1 MGKLSCIRVDG
12 KMRRVG
18 ILIFVTTAVLS
29 ENPQTCTADIYES
42 IRDKYE
48 NCANDKIITITAT
61 VQSSPQ
67 HSDQEHII
75 CSAVRELI
83 NDCGKVLDDCFS
95 PIKIEETKS
104 KQKSGIKKILMKH
117 YTETEIRYCFDDDD
131 KLQLSSEREIK
142 SCSPVIT
149 SESSPAS
156 GASKTNTSST
166 KRVTKLTTTTKS
178 TTTVTTAGIEDD
190 SDNKKIR
197 ERKEEISS
205 GVTTV
210 ISSSTDIEGKYDD
223 SPPAS
228 TTVGDDKIE
237 EEASVTSDETENV
250 LKYSSTDSFSI
261 SGDQGTT
268 PSVRRKS
275 SWKTGIIMKDVR

>member
-1 MGKLSCIRVDG
+1 
-12 KMRRVG
+12 
-18 ILIFVTTAVLS
+18 
-29 ENPQTCTADIYES
+29 
-42 IRDKYE
+42 
-48 NCANDKIITITAT
+48 
-61 VQSSPQ
+61 
-67 HSDQEHII
+67 
-75 CSAVRELI
+75 
-83 NDCGKVLDDCFS
+83 
-95 PIKIEETKS
+95 
-104 KQKSGIKKILMKH
+104 MKH
-117 YTETEIRYCFDDDD
+117 YTETEIRYCFDDD
-131 KLQLSSEREIK
+131 KQQLSSEREIK
-142 SCSPVIT
+142 SFSPVIT

-166 KRVTKLTTTTKS
+166 KRVTKLTTTTTTKS
-178 TTTVTTAGIEDD
+178 TTTLSAAGTEDD

-223 SPPAS
+223 FTPAS
-228 TTVGDDKIE
+228 TTVGDDNKIE

-268 PSVRRKS
+268 PR
-275 SWKTGIIMKDVR
+275 